1 MSIIYCQ
8 WNIDDFYFTIKLGPP
23 FTPVYIE
30 AVFFFLLILEGVF
43 SWDCS
48 KMSWKTRWLSPCPYF
63 STFLADFL
71 LRFLADFLH
80 TKDKWTIEQMLRKK
94 AGEFVWARRI
104 LFLVWFSPSLSLSL
118 LSNGFTS
125 IRTVCVCLC
134 RFFADFYSS
143 WINAGCRREFVLAGR
158 ILFVGRGEG
167 VQGRGRG
174 RVRADGV
181 PLPPGGAA
189 GGQVQP
195 YHRVRTGSFLSLSVS
210 RSLFSLFF
218 LCLLT
223 FSFRLSLFLSL
234 SLCLSVCLCLSLY
247 VSVPWSL
254 FFSLYIYFYI

>member
-1 MSIIYCQ
+1 MKY
-8 WNIDDFYFTIKLGPP
+8 WRLLLYHKTGPP
-23 FTPVYIE
+23 FYPCLHWSG
-30 AVFFFLLILEGVF
+30 FFSSYASLEGVF

-80 TKDKWTIEQMLRKK
+80 TKDKWTIEQMPKK
-94 AGEFVWARRI
+94 GGGVRLSQTNSVLSMI
-104 LFLVWFSPSLSLSL
+104 LSFSLSL